1 MSRRTDGPGVH
12 RCSASL
18 ARRRT
23 APTCGLAKHTQSNT
37 ATARKSGFG
46 DVDLEFVGEVALGVE
61 GLSNQRAPRLI
72 VQRHDEAIADV
83 LAAGTVGNPG
93 VRGTRLRSAGLNAYH
108 DSAVVALPLPMKSR
122 VGRELRDARQK

>member
-1 MSRRTDGPGVH
+1 MSRRADGPDLH

-18 ARRRT
+18 ARSRT
-23 APTCGLAKHTQSNT
+23 APTSGLAKHTQSNT

-61 GLSNQRAPRLI
+61 GLSNQRAHRVI

-83 LAAGTVGNPG
+83 LAAGVVANPG
-93 VRGTRLRSAGLNAYH
+93 VRGTCL
-108 DSAVVALPLPMKSR
+108 
-122 VGRELRDARQK
+122 